1 MTRLLPP
8 TAHPDF
14 PFKEEIYRKR
24 PDAYFA
30 KVIPRY
36 AGYSPGWT
44 NAHGQT
50 MGKYAGTAMVDFLM
64 STRKRSKSLRQRT
77 APSTIMALD
86 DPPKPPPTV
95 ALYEPGAFYIPNTT
109 LYSPAQRERFGG
121 TYSTLTRQSFQKPVP
136 RIPAPL
142 QTAEDGKSLE
152 YLTLPSSYM
161 GYKPRALP
169 FLCRHLEEKLALD
182 QERQRQM
189 MAYEQQQQQQ
199 HQAAAEQQ
207 QQAAS
212 GEDDYPGEMYD
223 YLDRAQG
230 DAAFVQAVQAGAEA
244 YRQEKKAYGLDAA
257 LKLWYD
263 HRAYLDMTFLSG
275 NGMEAKQVSR
285 PSMRAAAT
293 TVVAANRFTG

>member
-1 MTRLLPP
+1 MAP

-24 PDAYFA
+24 PDEYFSKA
-30 KVIPRY
+30 IPRY
-36 AGYSPGWT
+36 AGHSPGWT

-50 MGKYAGTAMVDFLM
+50 MGKYAGEAMVDFLM

-77 APSTIMALD
+77 APSTIMALN
-86 DPPKPPPTV
+86 DPPKPPLTV

-121 TYSTLTRQSFQKPVP
+121 TFSTLTRQSFQKPVP

-152 YLTLPSSYM
+152 HLSLPSSYM

-169 FLCRHLEEKLALD
+169 FLCRHLEEKRALD
-182 QERQRQM
+182 QERQRQI

-199 HQAAAEQQ
+199 QQQQQAAAEQQ

-244 YRQEKKAYGLDAA
+244 YRQEKKAHGLDAA
-257 LKLWYD
+257 MKLWYD

-275 NGMEAKQVSR
+275 NGMEAKQETG
-285 PSMRAAAT
+285 PTMRAAAT
-293 TVVAANRFTG
+293 AVVAANRFRG